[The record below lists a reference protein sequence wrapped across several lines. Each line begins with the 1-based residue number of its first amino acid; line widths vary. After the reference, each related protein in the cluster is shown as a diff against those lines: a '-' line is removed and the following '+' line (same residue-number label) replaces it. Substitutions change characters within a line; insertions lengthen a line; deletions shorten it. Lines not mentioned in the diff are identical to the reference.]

1 MAEVAAEYTLKRE
14 TLHFAVNYVDRY
26 LATDGG
32 DGFEFNGAECI
43 ILSTIGRKSG
53 QLRRTPLIRVHDGRN
68 YLVVA
73 SQGGARKN
81 PVWYLN
87 LQANP
92 EITIQ
97 DRAEVHELVARTA
110 SPEEK
115 AERWPAALAA
125 WPAYAEYQAKTHRD
139 IPLVVCEPR

>member
-1 MAEVAAEYTLKRE
+1 MTSSEYEPSPWEFVADHVE
-14 TLHFAVNYVDRY
+14 RY
-26 LATDGG
+26 LATSGD

-43 ILSTIGRKSG
+43 ILTTTGRKSG
-53 QLRRTPLIRVHDGRN
+53 KLRRTPLIRVHDGRH
-68 YLVVA
+68 YLIVA
-73 SQGGARKN
+73 SMGGAPLN

-87 LQANP
+87 LQADP

-97 DRAEVHELVARTA
+97 DRAEVLQLVARTA

-115 AERWPAALAA
+115 AERWPAALDA
-125 WPAYAEYQAKTHRD
+125 WPAYADYQAKTSRD